1 MVPIKTNT
9 ANKGNYGGVR
19 SVSSIKFIV
28 IHYTGND
35 GDTDESNANY
45 FKNNVV
51 KSSAHYFVDDDS
63 ITQSVPDNCVAWA
76 VGGNRYASYKTTGGA
91 KFYNVCTN
99 ANSISIELCDDVKDG
114 KISPSAKTITN
125 ALDLTKML
133 MKKYNIPASKV
144 IRHFDVTGKIC
155 PGYWAGDS
163 TKNALWLKEFWNKL
177 GGAASTATEV
187 ATTTTAATTKSN
199 PVEAARGFSKSFA
212 KTWTVTATALRMR
225 KGAGVTKSIIKTLKK
240 GETFRC
246 YGYYTDVGGT
256 IWLLGVSADGK
267 SGYCSKAY
275 LK

>member
-1 MVPIKTNT
+1 MVSIKTNT

-63 ITQSVPDNCVAWA
+63 ITQSVPDNCVAWS

-91 KFYNVCTN
+91 KFYQTCTN

-114 KISPSAKTITN
+114 KIYPSAKTITN

-133 MKKYNIPASKV
+133 MKKYNIPASNV

-177 GGAASTATEV
+177 EGTASTATEAV
-187 ATTTTAATTKSN
+187 SAATTKTTS
-199 PVEAARGFSKSFA
+199 VEAAKGFSKSFA
-212 KTWTVTATALRMR
+212 KTWTVTASALRMR
-225 KGAGVTKSIIKTLKK
+225 KGAGVGKSIVKTLKR

-256 IWLLGVSADGK
+256 TWLLGVAADGK